1 MALTLLRDAQLSV
14 FLSHVQESAKP
25 VEARRDQTAL
35 FAQAW
40 RAAVDSRFPD
50 KYV

>member
-1 MALTLLRDAQLSV
+1 MALTLLRDAHLSV
-14 FLSHVQESAKP
+14 FLSHVKESAKP
-25 VEARRDQTAL
+25 VEAHKDQTAW

-40 RAAVDSRFPD
+40 RAAVDSSFPD